1 MPFAGGTY
9 TPPGP
14 PAYPPATGDI
24 ISAAY
29 YIEVINDIASAL
41 SLTFLRDGSLAM
53 VAGLDMG
60 ANEVK
65 NIGSGNA
72 AAPGLRFDADA
83 DTGWFLEA
91 AGRLAASIG
100 GVNRLEI
107 TEATI
112 KASVTTSVSV
122 AYAAT
127 ITYDQAAGMNF
138 HTTLTGNPV
147 IANFANENIGSM
159 GAIVWTQDG
168 TGNRQPTFGTDWIF
182 PFGVKTVNGTAAS
195 KSVLFYYT
203 FSSTITFAA
212 IVGPYTA

>member
-53 VAGLDMG
+53 IADLDMG
-60 ANEVK
+60 TNEVK
-65 NIGSGNA
+65 NLGSGTA
-72 AAPGLRFDADA
+72 ALPSLRFDADA

-91 AGRLAASIG
+91 AGRLAASVG

-107 TEATI
+107 TTATV
-112 KASVTTSVSV
+112 KASVAVSVSV
-122 AYAAT
+122 AYAAS
-127 ITYDQAAGMNF
+127 ISYDCNTGINF
-138 HTTLTGNPV
+138 HTTLTGNV
-147 IANFANENIGSM
+147 TIANFANENIGSM
-159 GAIVWTQDG
+159 GAIVLTQDG
-168 TGNRQPTFGTDWIF
+168 TGSRLATYGSDWKF
-182 PFGVKTVNGTAAS
+182 PFGNKTLSTTAGA
-195 KSVLFYYT
+195 VDIIFYYIY
-203 FSSTITFAA
+203 SSSVTYAA
-212 IVGPYTA
+212 LVRSYQ